1 MSVSTVVAMS
11 EFEES
16 TELEEI
22 KKRKMLEYQKKLA
35 EAQRA
40 EAQRAA
46 EEAKR
51 QEILRRILTP
61 EARSRLSN
69 LKLVKPELVEALE
82 IQLIQLAQ
90 SGSVRLPI
98 DDETLKRILSRLSE
112 TRQEIRFRV
121 GFG

>member
-1 MSVSTVVAMS
+1 MS